1 MSRVQIELPDEV
13 LTLVGSLESL
23 QTEVKEAFIFNLVR
37 KGKIS
42 RAKAAELLGVSLW
55 DLPEL
60 LAHYEIPWFH
70 YRKEDL
76 EQDLRTLR
84 ELEEKAGGRE

>member
-13 LTLVGSLESL
+13 LALVGSPEVV
-23 QTEVKEAFIFNLVR
+23 QTEAKEAFVFNLVR
-37 KGKIS
+37 KGKLS

-60 LAHYEIPWFH
+60 LSRYEIPWFH
-70 YRKEDL
+70 YRKDNL
-76 EQDLRTLR
+76 EQDLKTLR
-84 ELEEKAGGRE
+84 EVEEVVGDQE